1 MKKLMTVAAV
11 AMMSAV
17 VNAASFSWGF
27 ASSDIL
33 DPEGSYIDGGTAS
46 LYINNVL
53 VATASQSGD
62 YNYGVFDNSASDTTG
77 EVQALGTGNISSTF
91 VGQAYKLVL
100 SYTDGD
106 GKDWEYVYNGTSSYD
121 TVAGAPGDPVNNY
134 ETFVTDYVVQ
144 AGDWTAATPVPEP
157 TSGMLMLLG
166 IAGLALRRRRA

>member
-1 MKKLMTVAAV
+1 MKKLLTIASAV
-11 AMMSAV
+11 MLASV

-27 ASSDIL
+27 TSIDIL
-33 DPEGSYIDGGTAS
+33 DPSGNYIDGGTAS
-46 LYINNVL
+46 LYVNNVL
-53 VATASQSGD
+53 IASSGQNAD
-62 YNYGVFDNSASDTTG
+62 YTFGSFDNSASDTTG

-134 ETFVTDYVVQ
+134 ETFVTDYAIQ
-144 AGDWTAATPVPEP
+144 AGDWTSAVPEP
-157 TSGMLMLLG
+157 TSGLLMLLG
-166 IAGLALRRRRA
+166 MAGLALRRRRA